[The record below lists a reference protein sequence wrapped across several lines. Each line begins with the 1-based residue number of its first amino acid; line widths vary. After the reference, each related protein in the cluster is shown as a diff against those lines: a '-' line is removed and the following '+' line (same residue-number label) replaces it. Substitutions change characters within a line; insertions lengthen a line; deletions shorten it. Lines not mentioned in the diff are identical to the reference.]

1 MPRTPEPL
9 RHIPEDE
16 LHAYLDQALSRSQCV
31 EIEHHL
37 AGCPACRAE
46 RDAIAALR
54 DRTTALL
61 VTAAPRRIRPRPYAE
76 LSAAFHQVPAH
87 RSRRLHNAA
96 WAASVVAALGL
107 GWGMNH
113 WLEPG
118 APVGPIASNITT
130 PASTAAEPVNAVAPA
145 GNPAGVE
152 SPGPEE
158 TPGPAVATPRHRASR
173 PSPAPTSLT
182 LPDARPVAQ
191 NDPPRPSG
199 TSLSSLGGTSADKE
213 PVLTGVWRTV
223 SFANDPSQQDD
234 WVPRV
239 EGVPVVQVK
248 QRQAPQGGRPITL
261 VTQLLANGEV
271 ISTVEGPATE
281 VAALLSQQSGQSAS
295 AELQDMEITAP
306 PLALDGSAPAPPA
319 ASAPRT
325 LAIFGSAPSDSLKA
339 FMLRVK

>member
-37 AGCPACRAE
+37 AGCPGCRAE

-76 LSAAFHQVPAH
+76 LSAVFHQVPPH
-87 RSRRLHNAA
+87 RGRRLHNAA

-113 WLEPG
+113 WLEPD
-118 APVGPIASNITT
+118 APVGPIASNIAT
-130 PASTAAEPVNAVAPA
+130 PTQAEPVNAFVTE
-145 GNPAGVE
+145 GNSKGVE
-152 SPGPEE
+152 SPAPAE
-158 TPGPAVATPRHRASR
+158 TSTRTTAIPRRRTRPA
-173 PSPAPTSLT
+173 PAPTSPIP
-182 LPDARPVAQ
+182 PDARPVAQ
-191 NDPPRPSG
+191 IDPPRPSG
-199 TSLSSLGGTSADKE
+199 TSLSTLSGTSADKE

-223 SFANDPSQQDD
+223 SFADDQTEQDT

-239 EGVPVVQVK
+239 DGVPVVQVK

-295 AELQDMEITAP
+295 AELQDMEITSP
-306 PLALDGSAPAPPA
+306 PLALDGSAPAAPA
-319 ASAPRT
+319 TSAPRT

>member
-37 AGCPACRAE
+37 AGCPGCRAE

-76 LSAAFHQVPAH
+76 LSPTFHQAPSL

-113 WLEPG
+113 WFESGVP
-118 APVGPIASNITT
+118 ADPIASNIVPPAQGNPVTT
-130 PASTAAEPVNAVAPA
+130 VTPA
-145 GNPAGVE
+145 GNSMEVE
-152 SPGPEE
+152 SPAPEALATRTE
-158 TPGPAVATPRHRASR
+158 ATPRRRTSP
-173 PSPAPTSLT
+173 PSPPAASPAQPEAL
-182 LPDARPVAQ
+182 PVAQ
-191 NDPPRPSG
+191 IDPPRPPG

-223 SFANDPSQQDD
+223 SFANDQSERDD

-248 QRQAPQGGRPITL
+248 QQQAPQGGRPITL

-271 ISTVEGPATE
+271 ISTVEGPAPE

-295 AELQDMEITAP
+295 AELQDMEIASP
-306 PLALDGSAPAPPA
+306 PLPLDGSTPAAPAR
-319 ASAPRT
+319 SAPRT

>member
-9 RHIPEDE
+9 RHIPEEE

-37 AGCPACRAE
+37 AGCRVCRAD

-61 VTAAPRRIRPRPYAE
+61 VTAAPHRIRPRPYAE
-76 LSAAFHQVPAH
+76 LSATFHQERST
-87 RSRRLHNAA
+87 RSRRLHHAT
-96 WAASVVAALGL
+96 WAASVVAAIGF
-107 GWGMNH
+107 GWGMNQ
-113 WLEPG
+113 WFVAGVPADLVATASS
-118 APVGPIASNITT
+118 APAPTQ
-130 PASTAAEPVNAVAPA
+130 PVATSAPA
-145 GNPAGVE
+145 GNPTGVQAAT
-152 SPGPEE
+152 PVE
-158 TPGPAVATPRHRASR
+158 TPARASTPPAR
-173 PSPAPTSLT
+173 RNSRPTPSPTTADQPEA
-182 LPDARPVAQ
+182 LPPVDAE
-191 NDPPRPSG
+191 PPRPSG
-199 TSLSSLGGTSADKE
+199 TSLASVAGTSATLE
-213 PVLTGVWRTV
+213 PVLPGVWRTV
-223 SFANDPSQQDD
+223 SFTNAQSAQEE

-248 QRQAPQGGRPITL
+248 QRQAPEGGRPITL

-281 VAALLSQQSGQSAS
+281 VAALLSQQPGQSAS
-295 AELQDMEITAP
+295 AELTDMEVTSP
-306 PLALDGSAPAPPA
+306 PAPGDANRPA
-319 ASAPRT
+319 APGNGPRT